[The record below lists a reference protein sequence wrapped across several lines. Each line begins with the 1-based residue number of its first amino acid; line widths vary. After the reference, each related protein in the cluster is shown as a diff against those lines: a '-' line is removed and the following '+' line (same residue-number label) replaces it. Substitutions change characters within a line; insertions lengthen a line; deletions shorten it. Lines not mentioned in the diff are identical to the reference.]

1 MRDRGGGSTR
11 DAVRWGLLLAAM
23 AVSGYRLPPAVR
35 NFQGWRAALPLDPS
49 AADLYKAIFT
59 VNAVGI
65 VIILIVAVGGFYFLP
80 PRTAQEPSYLNFAGG
95 RLPCCAGSI

>member
-1 MRDRGGGSTR
+1 MTERGQGSTR
-11 DAVRWGLLLAAM
+11 DAVRWGPLLAAM
-23 AVSGYRLPPAVR
+23 AVSGYRLPPTVR

-65 VIILIVAVGGFYFLP
+65 VIILIVAVGGVYLLR
-80 PRTAQEPSYLNFAGG
+80 PRTAKQPSCINLSGAP
-95 RLPCCAGSI
+95 RQCCA

>member
-1 MRDRGGGSTR
+1 MTERGQGSTR
-11 DAVRWGLLLAAM
+11 DAVRWGLLLAAV
-23 AVSGYRLPPAVR
+23 AVSGYRLPPTVR

-65 VIILIVAVGGFYFLP
+65 VIILIVAVGVFYLLR
-80 PRTAQEPSYLNFAGG
+80 PRTAKQP
-95 RLPCCAGSI
+95 